1 MKNLLKLRLVVPMA
15 RKLLIASI
23 MVIGF
28 ISPVRSIE
36 IVGGIYDGTDV
47 GKVDELINQ
56 TNSLANSGINTELNW
71 VNPLLGSDYGDSN
84 ASKTEDVVYYAT
96 INDEGKTSD
105 DTGIFAFALNAEYDY
120 YIIKNSTFW
129 ALFKNEG
136 NLDWAVFNINALN
149 PGFNLGQGDSSEWTI
164 SHVTGVSE
172 PLSLTLL
179 AIVLAGVGFSR
190 RMARK

>member
-1 MKNLLKLRLVVPMA
+1 MRNLLKLRLVVPMA

-96 INDEGKTSD
+96 NVTDV
-105 DTGIFAFALNAEYDY
+105 FAFALNAEYDY

-136 NLDWAVFNINALN
+136 NLDWAVFFVGDGGLNSDDFNI
-149 PGFNLGQGDSSEWTI
+149 PSGSMQI
-164 SHVTGVSE
+164 SHVTGVPE
-172 PLSLTLL
+172 PSSVALIVLSL
-179 AIVLAGVGFSR
+179 VGIGLGR
-190 RMARK
+190 LRMARK